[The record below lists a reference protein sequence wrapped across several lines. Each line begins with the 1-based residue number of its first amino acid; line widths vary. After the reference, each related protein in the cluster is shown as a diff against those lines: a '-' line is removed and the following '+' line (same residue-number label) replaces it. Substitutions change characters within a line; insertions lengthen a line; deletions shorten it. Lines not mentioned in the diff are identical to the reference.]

1 MLNNDRAAEL
11 REAMVARL
19 REQPGLT
26 PAIEAALRAV
36 PRHLFL
42 PAVDLDRV
50 YSGDVIVT
58 RTDDQQRPISSS
70 SQVAIMVPMLEQLAL
85 SPGLRVLE
93 IGAGTG
99 YNAALLDQLV
109 GEEGSVTT
117 VEIDPE
123 IAGEARERLAAA
135 GHAGVRVE
143 CGDGWIGVADGAPY
157 DRIVLTA
164 STADISPAWVEQ
176 LAEGGLLV
184 APLLLRPNAQGVF
197 ALRKRGA
204 VLESVYSVLGGFMP
218 LRGEGAPRDPS
229 MQVGEWRLTAS
240 GPVDT
245 ALFARL
251 AAQPPRIELARE
263 LHWSKVWLFSIV
275 AEDHINI
282 ARAALPPSFGV
293 MTGDGLAVIQPGN
306 GSMTGGQTALLLSYG
321 STSALERL
329 RTLIDRV
336 HDLSFADL
344 RVTATPVSSE
354 TRAGERHYTLT
365 VTIA

>member
-1 MLNNDRAAEL
+1 
-11 REAMVARL
+11 MVAQL

-99 YNAALLDQLV
+99 YNAALLDELV
-109 GEEGSVTT
+109 GAEGSVTT
-117 VEIDPE
+117 VEIDPA

-135 GHAGVRVE
+135 GHARVRVE
-143 CGDGWIGVADGAPY
+143 CNDGWLGVADGAPY
-157 DRIVLTA
+157 DRIELTA
-164 STADISPAWVEQ
+164 STADLSPSWVEQ

-204 VLESVYSVLGGFMP
+204 VLESVRSVLGGFMP
-218 LRGEGAPRDPS
+218 LRGEGEPRDVS
-229 MQVGEWRLTAS
+229 VQVGEWRLTAS
-240 GPVDT
+240 GPIDT

-251 AAQPPRIELARE
+251 AAQRPLVELAPG
-263 LHWSKVWLFSIV
+263 LHWSKAWLLAIV
-275 AEDHINI
+275 ADDSIGI
-282 ARAALPPSFGV
+282 GRADLPTSTGV
-293 MTGDGLAVIQPGN
+293 MTADGLAVIQFTHGP
-306 GSMTGGQTALLLSYG
+306 MTGPQAAVLLSYG
-321 STSALERL
+321 STSALDRL
-329 RTLIDRV
+329 RDLIALAGER
-336 HDLSFADL
+336 SFADL
-344 RVTATPVSSE
+344 RVTAAPATAENS
-354 TRAGERHYTLT
+354 GRHYTFSVALS
-365 VTIA
+365 